1 MSQTHDFME
10 GPCGKLRPVK
20 SFGPGR
26 RFSGRLAFTLIELLV
41 VIAIIAILAALLLP
55 ALSQA
60 KVKAR
65 SIKCRSNLHQWG
77 LALGMYV
84 IDNHHYPY
92 ALSTYPGVDYSTWF
106 LDLQPYCLAK
116 WTNSSIQCPGYK
128 GGCSS
133 FPAYGSYGYN
143 WCGVRAPHLPTD
155 LTLGLGWWTLCP
167 DGGPTVTPAVPES
180 QVRAPSEMF
189 AVTDSLILPCATNDI
204 NPVFWGDGLFIAM
217 PFYNFSIN
225 YGAVVQ
231 RPPQHGATFN
241 VLHCDQHVAG
251 VKPSDLW
258 NATNTARYWNNDHQ
272 PHLSLPLTESD
283 PPLP

>member
-1 MSQTHDFME
+1 LS
-10 GPCGKLRPVK
+10 PVR

-26 RFSGRLAFTLIELLV
+26 RFSGGLAFTLIELLV

-60 KVKAR
+60 RVKAR
-65 SIKCRSNLHQWG
+65 SVKCRSNLRQWG

-84 IDNHHYPY
+84 IDNQHYPHCW
-92 ALSTYPGVDYSTWF
+92 TDWPPSTWF
-106 LDLQPYCLAK
+106 LDLQPYCLAQ

-128 GGCSS
+128 GNLRNDPPIGG
-133 FPAYGSYGYN
+133 YGSYGYN
-143 WCGVRAPHLPTD
+143 CRGVKEPHLPTD
-155 LTLGLGWWTLCP
+155 LTLGLGWRTICP
-167 DGGPTVTPAVPES
+167 GDGPNVTPAVPES
-180 QVRAPSEMF
+180 AVRVPSEMF
-189 AVTDSLILPCATNDI
+189 AITDSLIYSTESGAD
-204 NPVFWGDGLFIAM
+204 PVYLGNGPSVAV
-217 PFYNFSIN
+217 PFDAFSIN
-225 YGAVVQ
+225 YGLAVQ

-251 VKPSDLW
+251 VRPSDLW